1 MDALWIHQP
10 GIQCGGSVFQT
21 RLIITIMNCSAVV
34 MQVRTTSPPAKR
46 ETRLIFKGLLHLGKL
61 KFFEIVFLTVQ
72 WEQNQGRCGVC
83 GDPWNM
89 EEPRL
94 HEAGGQYAK
103 GIISRHYSV
112 GQEIDVEIELTA
124 NHWGRFEI
132 NLCPNNNPRYEASQE
147 CFDR

>member
-1 MDALWIHQP
+1 M
-10 GIQCGGSVFQT
+10 
-21 RLIITIMNCSAVV
+21 IIFT
-34 MQVRTTSPPAKR
+34 
-46 ETRLIFKGLLHLGKL
+46 F
-61 KFFEIVFLTVQ
+61 TVQ

-103 GIISRHYSV
+103 GIIGRHYSI
-112 GQEIDVEIELTA
+112 GQEIDVEVELTA

-147 CFDR
+147 CFDRYFSKGVAYR